1 MNVFQS
7 VLVVTVFLA
16 AAGTVRAD
24 GPTDQVKAA
33 TDRII
38 SLLHDPNLQGDAKKT
53 ERRRLLRQELD
64 RRFDWPAIA
73 RGCLGRHWLK
83 RSPQEKQE
91 FSQLFSEF
99 LEETYLDKFETYY
112 NELDH
117 ITYHSERIMEENYGS
132 VKLTVT
138 TTEKIDHPVEYR
150 LVKSGADWRVY
161 DVLIEG
167 VSLVKNYRE
176 QFDGII
182 AKSSYE
188 KLIVDLK
195 SRQITMPSRK

>member
-1 MNVFQS
+1 MNVFHS
-7 VLVVTVFLA
+7 VLVLAFLLSA
-16 AAGTVRAD
+16 AAGALAD
-24 GPTDQVKAA
+24 SPTDQVKGAA
-33 TDRII
+33 DRII
-38 SLLHDPNLQGDAKKT
+38 GLLHDPNFQGEAKKP
-53 ERRRLLRQELD
+53 ERRRLLREELN

-83 RSPQEKQE
+83 RSAQEKQE
-91 FSQLFSEF
+91 FAQLFSDF

-112 NELDH
+112 DELDR
-117 ITYHSERIMEENYGS
+117 ITYHSERILEGNYAS

-138 TTEKIDHPVEYR
+138 TTQKIDHPVEYR
-150 LVKSGADWRVY
+150 LVKVGADWRVY

-188 KLIVDLK
+188 KLISDLK
-195 SRQITMPSRK
+195 ARRIALPSRK